1 MPQRLEAGGL
11 YCDCQI
17 LDISL
22 GVPFQTGPT
31 RLYHAI
37 PSPTTTSLT
46 GILLYE
52 WDPFSIFQQDPSLY
66 VFGVA
71 ARNFSLRLKR
81 SLSQGGVL
89 SKEVFRKEVLSKP
102 QVATALLRI
111 KPVVVQVKQT
121 LTFHLPGA
129 VERCAKLAPATCHT
143 LKILPAD
150 FGPDVGASPR

>member
-1 MPQRLEAGGL
+1 MN
-11 YCDCQI
+11 
-17 LDISL
+17 
-22 GVPFQTGPT
+22 
-31 RLYHAI
+31 
-37 PSPTTTSLT
+37 
-46 GILLYE
+46 GIL
-52 WDPFSIFQQDPSLY
+52 FQQDPSLY

-81 SLSQGGVL
+81 SLTQGGVL
-89 SKEVFRKEVLSKP
+89 SKEVLSKP

-121 LTFHLPGA
+121 LTFHLPGT

-150 FGPDVGASPR
+150 LGEKGFIDIFPDLHLFLDECCANG